1 MYVPEYQRNNERR
14 VIFIKLNITFSSL
27 IVPLEVPLS
36 SLENPDAAS
45 PSCDD
50 K

>member
-1 MYVPEYQRNNERR
+1 MCICLCLSTG
-14 VIFIKLNITFSSL
+14 VIFIKLNNTFSSL

-36 SLENPDAAS
+36 SLENLAAAS